1 MLEFQASWVFYCL
14 PLPLLVYWLVPR
26 AQQQQT
32 AIRVPFYQQL
42 GALES
47 QQQNAIN
54 KKPLRILS
62 SLVIWC
68 CLITAAASPT
78 WIGDPIT
85 LPANGRDLML
95 AIDLSE
101 SMQIEDMQI
110 RGEQT
115 NRLIAVKAVMDD
127 FIARRKGDRIGL
139 ILFGSKAYVQA
150 PLTFDRATVQRFLRE
165 SQIGFAGG
173 STAIG
178 DTLGLAVKRLR
189 KRPGDRHVLVLLT
202 DGANTSGEVQ
212 PLAAAKFAADNNI
225 IVYTI
230 GVGADEMVTPGIFGS
245 SFGSRTVNPSADL
258 DEKTLQQIA
267 SLTGG
272 RYFRARS
279 PEQLINIYQLL
290 DQLEPVEDNQQT
302 FRPSKNLFY
311 WPLGAA
317 LLLSLLVATLLLPWQ
332 KWLQAL
338 THTEADK

>member
-14 PLPLLVYWLVPR
+14 PLPLIIYWLLPR
-26 AQQQQT
+26 AQQQQ
-32 AIRVPFYQQL
+32 AAVRVPFYRQL
-42 GALES
+42 GELED
-47 QQQNAIN
+47 QQHSSIN
-54 KKPLRILS
+54 KRPLRLLS
-62 SLVIWC
+62 SGLIWC
-68 CLITAAASPT
+68 CLVTAAASPT
-78 WIGDPIT
+78 WLGDPIT

-95 AIDLSE
+95 AIDLSG
-101 SMQIEDMQI
+101 SMEIEDMQI

-139 ILFGSKAYVQA
+139 ILFGSRAYIQT
-150 PLTFDRATVQRFLRE
+150 PLTFDRATVQRFLKE
-165 SQIGFAGG
+165 SQVGFAGE

-178 DTLGLAVKRLR
+178 DALGLAVKRLR
-189 KRPGDRHVLVLLT
+189 KRPGDRHVLILLT

-267 SLTGG
+267 SITGG

-290 DQLEPVEDNQQT
+290 DQLEPVEDNEQT
-302 FRPSKNLFY
+302 FRPSKSLFY

-317 LLLSLLVATLLLPWQ
+317 LLLSLLVATALLPWQ
-332 KWLQAL
+332 QWWQSMTRK
-338 THTEADK
+338 EADT

>member
-14 PLPLLVYWLVPR
+14 PLPLIVYWLLPA
-26 AQQQQT
+26 AQQKQA

-42 GALES
+42 GELEN
-47 QQQNAIN
+47 QQQGRIN
-54 KKPLRILS
+54 KRPLRLLS
-62 SLVIWC
+62 SAVIWC
-68 CLITAAASPT
+68 CLVAAAASPT

-95 AIDLSE
+95 AVDLSE
-101 SMQIEDMQI
+101 SMLIEDMQI
-110 RGEQT
+110 RGEQA

-139 ILFGSKAYVQA
+139 ILFGSQAYVQA

-178 DTLGLAVKRLR
+178 DALGLAVKRLR

-202 DGANTSGEVQ
+202 DGANTAGEVK

-245 SFGSRTVNPSADL
+245 SFGARKVNPSADL
-258 DEKTLQQIA
+258 DEKTLKQIA

-279 PEQLINIYQLL
+279 PEELMNIYQLL
-290 DQLEPVEDNQQT
+290 DELEPVEDNQQT
-302 FRPSKNLFY
+302 FRPSKSLFY
-311 WPLGAA
+311 WPLGVA
-317 LLLSLLVATLLLPWQ
+317 LALSLLVAITLLPWQ
-332 KWLQAL
+332 RWLENL
-338 THTEADK
+338 SSREAAQ